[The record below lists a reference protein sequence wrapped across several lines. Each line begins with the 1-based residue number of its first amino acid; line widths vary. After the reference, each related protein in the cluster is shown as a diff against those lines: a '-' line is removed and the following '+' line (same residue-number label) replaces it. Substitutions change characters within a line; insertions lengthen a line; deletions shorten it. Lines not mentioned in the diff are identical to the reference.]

1 MEGLEVKRTLALMA
15 LCAVMA
21 LLTACGREPLVVE
34 KPVIQYVEKR
44 VECPSAEEREKLRQA
59 RPKPLRDTPMPDSV
73 VERNGKTEA
82 QLGKYEATG
91 GYADQV
97 DAALDRC
104 QQK

>member
-1 MEGLEVKRTLALMA
+1 VKRTLALMA

-21 LLTACGREPLVVE
+21 LLTACGKPPVIVE
-34 KPVIQYVEKR
+34 KPVITYVEKR
-44 VECPSAEEREKLRQA
+44 VECPSVAERA
-59 RPKPLRDTPMPDSV
+59 RLKSIRPQPLREQPMPTDPV
-73 VERNGKTEA
+73 ARNGKGEA